1 MNSKKNHT
9 SRFLNRNRIIYYTS
23 MNNNNNIIYDN
34 FTKYRGGNNMP
45 KDSQI
50 DKKEVRMEKCNH
62 QVSLASE
69 EGKNNN
75 RTMKRHSLKREG
87 TQSPHINNQG

>member
-1 MNSKKNHT
+1 
-9 SRFLNRNRIIYYTS
+9 
-23 MNNNNNIIYDN
+23 
-34 FTKYRGGNNMP
+34 MP

>member
-1 MNSKKNHT
+1 
-9 SRFLNRNRIIYYTS
+9 
-23 MNNNNNIIYDN
+23 
-34 FTKYRGGNNMP
+34 MP

-50 DKKEVRMEKCNH
+50 DKKEVRAEKCNY
-62 QVSLASE
+62 QTSLASE

-75 RTMKRHSLKREG
+75 RTMKKHSVEREG